1 MAADS
6 RPLSRTRAHRVPS
19 GICSF
24 LHAQH
29 VILKHPH
36 RERGGRIRRV
46 SYVLSLRS
54 RRVLRAPLPLG
65 GMEGIKKPHLGGRNI
80 SLASHWGLV
89 LYYLWQ
95 MWITDRHTKSPQ
107 VRTLGAFLF
116 PYCRQGLTPRLVAV
130 VSLIE
135 PFADAV
141 GDYTSQ
147 DGENKC
153 GHRHSTHPLSLPC
166 VGAATNPI

>member
-1 MAADS
+1 MIVIAGKAITFQIDI
-6 RPLSRTRAHRVPS
+6 VS
-19 GICSF
+19 GIKN
-24 LHAQH
+24 AI
-29 VILKHPH
+29 V
-36 RERGGRIRRV
+36 GG
-46 SYVLSLRS
+46 
-54 RRVLRAPLPLG
+54 G
-65 GMEGIKKPHLGGRNI
+65 NI
-80 SLASHWGLV
+80 SLACHRGLV

-95 MWITDRHTKSPQ
+95 MWIADRHTKSPQ
-107 VRTLGAFLF
+107 GSSLGAFLF

-153 GHRHSTHPLSLPC
+153 G
-166 VGAATNPI
+166 